1 MQALISVYDK
11 TGLDQICPILIDA
24 GYKIIST
31 GGTFEYLKKIG
42 IKVDSVYSITG
53 ESEILNG
60 RVKTLHPK
68 IHAGIL
74 ADTENDSHLKDLN
87 NLNIDTF
94 DIVINNLY
102 PFEEV
107 VARKNSTDAQI
118 IENIDIGGP
127 AMLRAAAKNYKRVT
141 VLIDPKD
148 YEMLAE
154 KITKGGIDLPTRK
167 ILAKKVFQL
176 VSKYDKSIENY
187 LSNQSEENFKNRLD
201 ISYHKISDL
210 RYGEN
215 PHQKG
220 AIYSNVTKGIANS
233 KLLNGK
239 AMSYLNY
246 LDADSAFMAVN
257 SFPNHCVS
265 IVKHTN
271 SCGLSYSS
279 NQLDSY
285 KMALRG
291 DPISAYG
298 GIVGFNTELEE
309 NTALEMSSMFFDVI
323 VAPSYT
329 MKALKILNKKKNTRI
344 LTSNFQEEFFQFRS
358 INGGLLYQEI
368 DNKKDLIKNW
378 DFVTKNK
385 PNKNEIKNWAFAWE
399 CTKFVKSNAII
410 ITSEKSIIGIG
421 SGQPN
426 RINSVNLAIEKAKSY
441 LTENSILASD
451 AFFPFSDSIELAS
464 KYNIQNIIQ
473 PGGSIRD
480 HEVISEANRHNI
492 KMIFT
497 NTRHFSH

>member
-210 RYGEN
+210 RYGQSLDKVLKVVDSRPGEIMFGLNMLVNKGRTVFIGDTSVHEYPTSAQMAEIAISAARVVRLFGFN
-215 PHQKG
+215 PKVAFLSHSTFGQPITSRTKHIRDAVDILKQKKVDFKFDG
-220 AIYSNVTKGIANS
+220 DMQPDVALNEEYKELYPFSEIVGNANVLIMPGQHSAAI
-233 KLLNGK
+233 
-239 AMSYLNY
+239 
-246 LDADSAFMAVN
+246 
-257 SFPNHCVS
+257 
-265 IVKHTN
+265 
-271 SCGLSYSS
+271 
-279 NQLDSY
+279 SY
-285 KMALRG
+285 KIMKTLGGAKVIGPLLIGLGEAIEIAPLR
-291 DPISAYG
+291 
-298 GIVGFNTELEE
+298 
-309 NTALEMSSMFFDVI
+309 SSTSD
-323 VAPSYT
+323 
-329 MKALKILNKKKNTRI
+329 ILNLASVAAYSAGVIDYSKKN
-344 LTSNFQEEFFQFRS
+344 
-358 INGGLLYQEI
+358 
-368 DNKKDLIKNW
+368 
-378 DFVTKNK
+378 
-385 PNKNEIKNWAFAWE
+385 
-399 CTKFVKSNAII
+399 
-410 ITSEKSIIGIG
+410 
-421 SGQPN
+421 
-426 RINSVNLAIEKAKSY
+426 
-441 LTENSILASD
+441 
-451 AFFPFSDSIELAS
+451 
-464 KYNIQNIIQ
+464 
-473 PGGSIRD
+473 
-480 HEVISEANRHNI
+480 
-492 KMIFT
+492 
-497 NTRHFSH
+497 

>member
-11 TGLDQICPILIDA
+11 TGLDKICPVLIDA

-53 ESEILNG
+53 EPEILNG

-74 ADTENDSHLKDLN
+74 ADTENVSHLEDLN

-102 PFEEV
+102 PFEDV
-107 VARKNSTDAQI
+107 VLKKKSTDAQI

-127 AMLRAAAKNYKRVT
+127 AMLRAAAKNFKRVT

-154 KITKGGIDLPTRK
+154 KITKGEIDLPTRK
-167 ILAKKVFQL
+167 VLAKKVFQL
-176 VSKYDKSIENY
+176 VSRYDKAIENY
-187 LSNQSEENFKNRLD
+187 LSSQSEENFKNRLD
-201 ISYHKISDL
+201 ITYNKISDL

-220 AIYSNVTKGIANS
+220 AIYSNVTNGIANS

-239 AMSYLNY
+239 EMSYLNY
-246 LDADSAFMAVN
+246 LDADAAFTSVN

-279 NQLDSY
+279 NQVNSY
-285 KMALRG
+285 KRALDG
-291 DPISAYG
+291 DPVSAYG

-309 NTALEMSSMFFDVI
+309 KTAKEMSSMFFDVI
-323 VAPSYT
+323 IAPSYT
-329 MKALKILNKKKNTRI
+329 MKALEILKKKKNTRI
-344 LTSNFQEEFFQFRS
+344 LTSNFQKEFFQFRT

-368 DNKKDLIKNW
+368 DNKNEVIKNW
-378 DFVTKNK
+378 DFITKNK
-385 PNKNEIKNWAFAWE
+385 PNKNEIENWAFAW
-399 CTKFVKSNAII
+399 A
-410 ITSEKSIIGIG
+410 
-421 SGQPN
+421 
-426 RINSVNLAIEKAKSY
+426 
-441 LTENSILASD
+441 
-451 AFFPFSDSIELAS
+451 
-464 KYNIQNIIQ
+464 
-473 PGGSIRD
+473 
-480 HEVISEANRHNI
+480 
-492 KMIFT
+492 
-497 NTRHFSH
+497 

>member
-11 TGLDQICPILIDA
+11 TGLDKICPILIDA

-74 ADTENDSHLKDLN
+74 ADTENVSHLEDLN

-107 VARKNSTDAQI
+107 VSRKNSTDAQI

-154 KITKGGIDLPTRK
+154 KITKGEIDLPTRK
-167 ILAKKVFQL
+167 ILAKKVFQF
-176 VSKYDKSIENY
+176 VSKYDKAIENY
-187 LSNQSEENFKNRLD
+187 LSNKSEDDFKNRID

-220 AIYSNVTKGIANS
+220 AIYSNVTNGIANS

-239 AMSYLNY
+239 EMSYLNY
-246 LDADSAFMAVN
+246 LDADSAFTAVN

-271 SCGLSYSS
+271 ACGLSYSS

-309 NTALEMSSMFFDVI
+309 KTAKEMSSMFFDVI
-323 VAPSYT
+323 IAPSYT
-329 MKALKILNKKKNTRI
+329 IKALEILNKKKNTRI
-344 LTSNFQEEFFQFRS
+344 LTSNFHKEFFQFRT

-385 PNKNEIKNWAFAWE
+385 PNKNEIENWAFAWA
-399 CTKFVKSNAII
+399 CTKFVSQMLLLLRQK
-410 ITSEKSIIGIG
+410 
-421 SGQPN
+421 
-426 RINSVNLAIEKAKSY
+426 NL
-441 LTENSILASD
+441 
-451 AFFPFSDSIELAS
+451 
-464 KYNIQNIIQ
+464 
-473 PGGSIRD
+473 
-480 HEVISEANRHNI
+480 
-492 KMIFT
+492 
-497 NTRHFSH
+497 

>member
-176 VSKYDKSIENY
+176 VSKYDKSLENY
-187 LSNQSEENFKNRLD
+187 LSNQ
-201 ISYHKISDL
+201 
-210 RYGEN
+210 
-215 PHQKG
+215 
-220 AIYSNVTKGIANS
+220 
-233 KLLNGK
+233 
-239 AMSYLNY
+239 
-246 LDADSAFMAVN
+246 
-257 SFPNHCVS
+257 
-265 IVKHTN
+265 
-271 SCGLSYSS
+271 
-279 NQLDSY
+279 
-285 KMALRG
+285 
-291 DPISAYG
+291 
-298 GIVGFNTELEE
+298 
-309 NTALEMSSMFFDVI
+309 
-323 VAPSYT
+323 
-329 MKALKILNKKKNTRI
+329 
-344 LTSNFQEEFFQFRS
+344 
-358 INGGLLYQEI
+358 
-368 DNKKDLIKNW
+368 
-378 DFVTKNK
+378 
-385 PNKNEIKNWAFAWE
+385 
-399 CTKFVKSNAII
+399 
-410 ITSEKSIIGIG
+410 
-421 SGQPN
+421 
-426 RINSVNLAIEKAKSY
+426 
-441 LTENSILASD
+441 
-451 AFFPFSDSIELAS
+451 
-464 KYNIQNIIQ
+464 
-473 PGGSIRD
+473 
-480 HEVISEANRHNI
+480 
-492 KMIFT
+492 
-497 NTRHFSH
+497 

>member
-11 TGLDQICPILIDA
+11 TGLDKICPILIDA

-74 ADTENDSHLKDLN
+74 ADTENVSHLEDLN

-107 VARKNSTDAQI
+107 VSRKNSTDAQI

-154 KITKGGIDLPTRK
+154 KITKGEIDLPTRK
-167 ILAKKVFQL
+167 ILAKKVFQF
-176 VSKYDKSIENY
+176 VSKYDKAIENY
-187 LSNQSEENFKNRLD
+187 LSNKSEDDFKNRID

-220 AIYSNVTKGIANS
+220 AIYSNVTNGIANS

-239 AMSYLNY
+239 EMSYLNY
-246 LDADSAFMAVN
+246 LDADSAFTAVN

-271 SCGLSYSS
+271 ACGLSYSS

-309 NTALEMSSMFFDVI
+309 KTANEMSSMFFDVI
-323 VAPSYT
+323 IAPSYT
-329 MKALKILNKKKNTRI
+329 MKALEILNKKKNTRI
-344 LTSNFQEEFFQFRS
+344 LTSNVQKEFFQFRT

-385 PNKNEIKNWAFAWE
+385 PNKNNKPCIK
-399 CTKFVKSNAII
+399 
-410 ITSEKSIIGIG
+410 
-421 SGQPN
+421 
-426 RINSVNLAIEKAKSY
+426 INI
-441 LTENSILASD
+441 AS
-451 AFFPFSDSIELAS
+451 
-464 KYNIQNIIQ
+464 
-473 PGGSIRD
+473 
-480 HEVISEANRHNI
+480 
-492 KMIFT
+492 
-497 NTRHFSH
+497 

>member
-11 TGLDQICPILIDA
+11 TGLDKICPILIDA

-53 ESEILNG
+53 EAEILNG

-74 ADTENDSHLKDLN
+74 ADTENISHLEDLN
-87 NLNIDTF
+87 NLSIDTF

-107 VARKNSTDAQI
+107 VSKKNSTDGQI

-127 AMLRAAAKNYKRVT
+127 AMLRAAAKNFKRVT

-154 KITKGGIDLPTRK
+154 KITKGEIDLPTRK
-167 ILAKKVFQL
+167 VLAKKVFQL
-176 VSKYDKSIENY
+176 VSKYDKAIENY
-187 LSNQSEENFKNRLD
+187 MSNNSEENFENSLD

-239 AMSYLNY
+239 EMSYLNY
-246 LDADSAFMAVN
+246 LDADAAFTAVN

-285 KMALRG
+285 KRALNG
-291 DPISAYG
+291 DPVSAYG

-309 NTALEMSSMFFDVI
+309 KTAKEMSSMFFDVI
-323 VAPSYT
+323 IAPSYT
-329 MKALKILNKKKNTRI
+329 MKAL
-344 LTSNFQEEFFQFRS
+344 S
-358 INGGLLYQEI
+358 
-368 DNKKDLIKNW
+368 LIH
-378 DFVTKNK
+378 
-385 PNKNEIKNWAFAWE
+385 I
-399 CTKFVKSNAII
+399 
-410 ITSEKSIIGIG
+410 
-421 SGQPN
+421 
-426 RINSVNLAIEKAKSY
+426 
-441 LTENSILASD
+441 
-451 AFFPFSDSIELAS
+451 
-464 KYNIQNIIQ
+464 
-473 PGGSIRD
+473 
-480 HEVISEANRHNI
+480 
-492 KMIFT
+492 
-497 NTRHFSH
+497 